1 MTRRKLKSRTGIFHS
16 KNPTAIVVMWRGQ
29 EICHY
34 GSMDEFVDSHL
45 ALVET
50 LEKKQEDV
58 LAEAYRDST

>member
-1 MTRRKLKSRTGIFHS
+1 
-16 KNPTAIVVMWRGQ
+16 MWRGQ
-29 EICHY
+29 EICRY

-45 ALVET
+45 AVVET